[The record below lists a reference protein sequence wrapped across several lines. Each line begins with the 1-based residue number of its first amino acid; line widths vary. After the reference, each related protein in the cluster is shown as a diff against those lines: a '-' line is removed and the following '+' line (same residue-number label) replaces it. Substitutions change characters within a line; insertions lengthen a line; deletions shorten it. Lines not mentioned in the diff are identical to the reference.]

1 MRSTFRVASGLQST
15 LAASIFRQIFD
26 TLQDETLAFL
36 AGIWDGADPLL
47 QPHDPRRKVA
57 LALGRGYLEARQD
70 EAEPTDFQAILPSL
84 LVAVQTVDASL
95 AFDVLKV
102 LRKGLDRKFTAK
114 SRVYGLD
121 TIYGPGSGE
130 FNRLV
135 GSRTL
140 LI

>member
-1 MRSTFRVASGLQST
+1 MRSTFRVASSFQGA

-26 TLQDETLAFL
+26 ILQDETLAFL

-84 LVAVQTVDASL
+84 LPA
-95 AFDVLKV
+95 
-102 LRKGLDRKFTAK
+102 R
-114 SRVYGLD
+114 
-121 TIYGPGSGE
+121 
-130 FNRLV
+130 
-135 GSRTL
+135 
-140 LI
+140 